1 MSAAP
6 KTLSIINNNGN
17 FNITS
22 EAYIHSKCSG
32 FNINVLN
39 AFNNG
44 ISQIESDND
53 NILRSINGD
62 VRLESYNG
70 NLTFTSLKPNSNS
83 SILFNASAPGGG
95 ISMLSNTGGITA
107 NSTGDVNLLSYHSNV
122 NVGAFNTGNPSD
134 YTANVN
140 IESLYRINNTCEDY
154 AVVAADTISLISNTG
169 DINIGTGTGTIIQFY
184 NGNVL
189 INQSNSSLNRQLDV
203 KVTKSSNASV
213 GYDGLIINTANT
225 SVAADTTMQS
235 SDSNGIIS
243 IGMQPASSI
252 YARYKEYIAY
262 QTGTTIIPVSGPE
275 FTAADI
281 GYSIYWNSPLG
292 YTDIIVNL
300 GTTILAAS
308 NTYATYNITTS
319 GTYTGTASTLF
330 RVEIDSV
337 GAVDTFRWSADA
349 GATYVETYKPIVS
362 GAMSLQDGVSIT
374 FQHTTGNVLED
385 YWTFWAKITAI
396 SNTSRSIPAT
406 HKIWTLQPYTGY
418 VKTNT
423 ISDIQIGTSSNE
435 IGRFTSNGQFALGQN
450 NPQAML
456 EVTSTAG
463 TPSLANEYNLDYQ
476 INPAITSF
484 DNGTYVI
491 TWEDA
496 AQDGSGYG
504 IYAQLYQNN
513 GAKIGEQFKVN
524 VATLGNQGIPQI
536 ATRNILN
543 STDYIIVWQSE
554 TAAGSGEYDIYA
566 QIFSNGV
573 PIKTSDINVYSYTNP
588 SHNSLNP
595 RVVGLSDGNY
605 LVVWSSYVQVGF
617 SYYYYVYGNVV
628 YSNGNV
634 GTKFQINQTASTNNI
649 FPYVGVLSP
658 NDPTLPNGFV
668 VCFMRQ
674 YNASPKQYQVYYQ
687 LFNSSKVAQ
696 SASDRQIIT
705 TEPYPTLTD
714 GQISCCGLANG
725 GFTTAFYRN
734 FDANTSNYSAGMSV
748 VGQSSGTTGVINP
761 GGVVGLN
768 ITVTT
773 TSRFTLGEIIVI
785 DTHYTEKLYDVN
797 YTYDISG
804 NITGAVI
811 TLSTGYRGIAAFTY
825 ATNSLTPVA
834 INTQVNTTPM
844 EEDRERSNAP
854 AGLLSLSTSVFT
866 FRRPLAQVLETVPG
880 EVAVVWTNG
889 EIPQIYYQLLNSSTL
904 TAASSSSVETKV
916 NNSPAYN
923 SLKQRDPCTAALY
936 YSNGNL
942 VGLAITWDIE
952 AVDSSVSGIYQIIE
966 NFNPIMWVYNSKGAS
981 LALGQSGNVGIGTS
995 APADLL
1001 HIVATSSATTAS
1013 NITIQNASTYIE
1025 TDINGAGAA
1034 NLNFQNAGGDR
1045 LGVIAANYSNYYQAL
1060 NPQYDSLVAY
1070 YTMDGMLGDSTITD
1084 VSANGLIGNLNQ
1096 FDPEECWVS
1105 GVVNNGLL
1113 FTTTNNYVDLG
1124 ITQPLNNL
1132 ALTQSFSISM
1142 WVKLSANDPAVGAVM
1157 TLITNGGD
1165 LTAVGTYLMQ
1175 LTNTAIVFKLVDD
1188 SNAVN
1193 TASTGMSIND
1203 GQPHHLAFTFSNV
1216 ANQIKIWVDATLMTT
1231 QSVVSTIN
1239 AAPGKRCF
1247 MGSTDG
1253 TNDIFRGMID
1263 EVRVYGTTLTA
1274 DDIATLYKYG
1284 SSRLGALEI
1293 FTGATHQGIII
1304 DDTARVQGVNMRG
1317 EPYTQL
1323 SGTLTTYNSITT
1335 VLGTNTKFTTE
1346 LRVGDTII
1354 FSPTSEVVVVRINS
1368 DTSIVVSRPTTNSNH
1383 NHVIRKP
1390 AIAGFYNSDGY
1401 FRGIVN
1407 QAGNLLLCSPL
1418 TDQPSSSLTGN
1429 YTSTSKLEVCGD
1441 DGSAISKP
1449 FIKLTNSNSSYADN
1463 TNETRIEFRKAFNT
1477 YSSNIQTLAYLS
1489 TSHDGVSDDTKGQM
1503 RVFVNNGTIP
1513 TEALVI
1519 KSTGRMGL
1527 GYQVDPRG
1535 IFHIIDPDNANVVV
1549 MSSSNDQLVYGERN
1563 RIYFAGKTSSTN
1575 AGSDPALFS
1584 LAAVQG
1590 CSGSANDNVAG
1601 RLDLLTNSADG
1612 AGVVQRLS
1620 ILPSGNVGVG
1630 ITEPQSIFQ
1639 AAPRASAV
1647 TGITGM
1653 QASYNITLSYSFT
1666 DDNILGGFIVFDD
1679 QGQTTRRLVSRVA
1692 PNQFLTDVTGS
1703 IGSMTAVKLYY
1714 PGLNVNNNGNVAV
1727 GTTSTT
1733 SRLHVE
1739 GAMSTAI
1746 KTVSTAGTY
1755 TVTPRDSTLLVN
1767 ATGGSIT
1774 ILLPACSGCT
1784 GRMYVIKRIDSSGN
1798 SISVTSDGGELIDGS
1813 ATYSLTT
1820 IYQKIKVQTNG
1831 ANWWII

>member
-6 KTLSIINNNGN
+6 KTLSIVNNNGN

-53 NILRSINGD
+53 NILRSINGN
-62 VRLESYNG
+62 VSLEAYSGVLN
-70 NLTFTSLKPNSNS
+70 FTSLKPNSAA

-95 ISMLSNTGGITA
+95 ISLLSNTGGITA
-107 NSTGDVNLLSYHSNV
+107 NSTGDVNLLSYHANV
-122 NVGAFNTGNPSD
+122 NVGAYTSGNPSD

-140 IESLYRINNTCEDY
+140 IESLYRINNTCEDFS
-154 AVVAADTISLISNTG
+154 VIAADTISLVSNTG
-169 DINIGTGTGTIIQFY
+169 DISFGTGAGTILQFY

-203 KVTKSSNASV
+203 KVTKSSNAST

-225 SVAADTTMQS
+225 SVAADTTMQT
-235 SDSNGIIS
+235 SDSNAIIS
-243 IGMQPASSI
+243 IGIQPASSI
-252 YARYKEYIAY
+252 HATYKEYIAY
-262 QTGTTIIPVSGPE
+262 QTGTTIIPVSGEE
-275 FTAADI
+275 FTSAGI
-281 GYSIYWNSPLG
+281 GYSIYWNSLG
-292 YTDIIVNL
+292 YTDSIVNL
-300 GTTILAAS
+300 GTIILPAS

-330 RVEIDSV
+330 KVEIDSV
-337 GAVDTFRWSADA
+337 GATDTFRWSPNA
-349 GATYVETYKPIVS
+349 GVTYVETYKPIVS
-362 GAMSLQDGVSIT
+362 GAIALQDGVSIT
-374 FQHTTGNVLED
+374 FQATTGNALED
-385 YWTFWAKITAI
+385 YWTFWTKITAI

-406 HKIWTLQPYTGY
+406 HKMWTLQPYTGY

-423 ISDIQIGTSSNE
+423 ISDIQISTSSNE
-435 IGRFTSNGQFALGQN
+435 IGRFTANGQLALGQN
-450 NPQAML
+450 NPHAML

-463 TPSLANEYNLDYQ
+463 TPSLANDYNLNYQ
-476 INPAITSF
+476 INPAIASF

-496 AQDGSGYG
+496 TQDGSGYG

-513 GAKIGEQFKVN
+513 GAKIGNQFGVN
-524 VATLGNQGIPQI
+524 ITTLANQSIPQI
-536 ATRNILN
+536 AARNILN

-554 TAAGSGEYDIYA
+554 TGSGSGEYDIYA

-595 RVVGLSDGNY
+595 RVAGLSDGNY

-634 GTKFQINQTASTNNI
+634 GTKFQINQTATTNNI
-649 FPYVGVLSP
+649 LPYIGVLSP

-674 YNASPKQYQVYYQ
+674 YNATPKQYQVYYQ

-734 FDANTSNYSAGMSV
+734 FDANTSNYSTGMSV
-748 VGQSSGTTGVINP
+748 VGQTSGTTGVIVV
-761 GGVVGLN
+761 GGVIGLN
-768 ITVTT
+768 ITVTL
-773 TSRFTLGEIIVI
+773 TSRYILGELITI
-785 DTHYTEKLYDVN
+785 DTHYTEKIYDVT

-834 INTQVNTTPM
+834 INTQVNTSPM
-844 EEDRERSNAP
+844 EEDKERSNAP
-854 AGLLSLSTSVFT
+854 VGLLTHATSVFT
-866 FRRPLAQVLETVPG
+866 FKRPLAQVLETQSG

-889 EIPQIYYQLLNSSTL
+889 ETPHIYYQRLNSGTL
-904 TAASSSSVETKV
+904 TASPSNKETKI
-916 NNSPAYN
+916 NNNPEYN
-923 SLKQRDPCTAALY
+923 SLKQRDPSTTALY
-936 YSNGNL
+936 YNNGNL
-942 VGLAITWDIE
+942 AGLAIAWDIE
-952 AVDSSVSGIYQIIE
+952 AVDASVSGIYQIIE
-966 NFNPIMWVYNSKGAS
+966 NFNPIMWVYNNNGAI
-981 LALGQSGNVGIGTS
+981 LALGQSGNVGIGIST
-995 APADLL
+995 PADLL
-1001 HIVATSSATTAS
+1001 HIVASSSATTAS
-1013 NITIQNASTYIE
+1013 NITIQNASSYIN
-1025 TDINGAGAA
+1025 TDINGFGAA
-1034 NLNFQNAGGDR
+1034 NLNFQNAAGER
-1045 LGVIAANYSNYYQAL
+1045 LGVLAANYSNYYQAL
-1060 NPQYDSLVAY
+1060 NPRYDSLVAY
-1070 YTMDGMLGDSTITD
+1070 YSMDGVLGESTITD
-1084 VSANGLIGNLNQ
+1084 LSANGLIGNLNQ
-1096 FDPEECWVS
+1096 FDPEECWVP

-1124 ITQPLNNL
+1124 ITQPLNQL
-1132 ALTQSFSISM
+1132 ALTTSFSVSL
-1142 WVKLSANDPAVGAVM
+1142 WVKLSSNDPAIGKTM
-1157 TLITNGGD
+1157 TLLTNGGD
-1165 LTAVGTYLMQ
+1165 TTAIGTYLIQ
-1175 LTNTAIVFKLVDD
+1175 LTNTSVVFKLVDD
-1188 SNAVN
+1188 LNAINTVTTAITVN
-1193 TASTGMSIND
+1193 DDES
-1203 GQPHHLAFTFSNV
+1203 HHLAFTYSNT
-1216 ANQIKIWVDATLMTT
+1216 ANQIKIWVDSVLAATS
-1231 QSVVSTIN
+1231 SVTSTIN

-1253 TNDIFRGMID
+1253 TTDIFRGMLD
-1263 EVRVYGTTLTA
+1263 EVRIYNTTLTA

-1284 SSRLGALEI
+1284 SQRLGALEI

-1304 DDTARVQGVNMRG
+1304 DDTARIQGVNMRG
-1317 EPYTQL
+1317 EPFTQL
-1323 SGTLTTYNSITT
+1323 TGTLTTYNSSTL
-1335 VLGTNTKFTTE
+1335 VSGSNTKFTTE
-1346 LRVGDTII
+1346 LRVGDTLI
-1354 FSPTSEVVVVRINS
+1354 FSPSSEVVVTRINS
-1368 DTSIVVSRPTTNSNH
+1368 DVAIIVSRPTTNNNH

-1401 FRGIVN
+1401 FRGVMN
-1407 QAGNLLLCSPL
+1407 QSGNLLICSPL

-1429 YTSTSKLEVCGD
+1429 YTTSSKLEVCGD
-1441 DGSAISKP
+1441 DGNVNSKP
-1449 FIKLTNSNSSYADN
+1449 FIRLTNSNSSYTEN
-1463 TNETRIEFRKAFNT
+1463 STETRIEFRKAFNS

-1489 TSHDGVSDDTKGQM
+1489 TSHSGTSDDTKGQF
-1503 RVFVNNGTIP
+1503 RIFVNNGSVA
-1513 TEALVI
+1513 TETLVI
-1519 KSTGRMGL
+1519 KPTGYMGL

-1535 IFHIIDPDNANVVV
+1535 IFHIIDADNANVVV

-1575 AGSDPALFS
+1575 AGSDPALFGLS
-1584 LAAVQG
+1584 AIQG

-1601 RLDLLTNSADG
+1601 RLDLLTNNADG
-1612 AGVVQRLS
+1612 DGVIQRLS
-1620 ILPSGNVGVG
+1620 VLASGNVGVG
-1630 ITEPQSIFQ
+1630 ITEPQSVFQ
-1639 AAPRASAV
+1639 AAPRATAV

-1653 QASYNITLSYSFT
+1653 QAGYNITLSYSFT
-1666 DDNILGGFIVFDD
+1666 DDNIIGGFIIFDD
-1679 QGQTTRRLVSRVA
+1679 QGQTTRRIVSRVA
-1692 PNQFLTDVTGS
+1692 ANQFLTDVFGS
-1703 IGSMTAVKLYY
+1703 IGSMTAIKLYY

-1733 SRLHVE
+1733 SRFHIE

-1746 KTVSTAGTY
+1746 KTLSTSGTY
-1755 TVTPRDSTLLVN
+1755 TVTPRDSTLLVDTT
-1767 ATGGSIT
+1767 TGVIT
-1774 ILLPACSGCT
+1774 VSLPTCADCT
-1784 GRMYVIKRIDSSGN
+1784 GRIYVIKKVDSSGN
-1798 SISVTSDGGELIDGS
+1798 NVTITSVGGELIDGLS
-1813 ATYSLTT
+1813 TYPLTT
-1820 IYQKIKVQTNG
+1820 QYQVIRVQSNG
-1831 ANWWII
+1831 VNWWII